1 MKKNNKILIHYI
13 LHIVFILII
22 IYLIVNI
29 YNIYKPSTNGSMN
42 QLISVLKPGNYT
54 GNSKI
59 TKTDLYPNGLKT
71 IHNISV
77 RFINNELIAI
87 NNIKGFDQKTNK
99 LVYDGV
105 RNVKFY
111 KLPSHGNNIFRNS
124 ESYINNKL
132 VSSLHGYLTN
142 ITNNSV
148 TFNSSGSWHI
158 STNDSK
164 NIDIIITKINDDFFT
179 TEIIHKNKFNI
190 IDFTKSEQYK
200 RIIN

>member
-1 MKKNNKILIHYI
+1 MKNKNKNSLYAYI
-13 LHIVFILII
+13 LFILFILFI
-22 IYLIVNI
+22 TYLIINSI
-29 YNIYKPSTNGSMN
+29 HKPSINGSMK
-42 QLISVLKPGNYT
+42 QLMSVLKPGNYA
-54 GNSKI
+54 GSSKI

-71 IHNISV
+71 IHNVSIK
-77 RFINNELIAI
+77 FINNELIAI
-87 NNIKGFDQKTNK
+87 NNIKGFDQQTNK
-99 LVYDGV
+99 LVYDGI

-190 IDFTKSEQYK
+190 IDFTMSEQYK
-200 RIIN
+200 RITD

>member
-13 LHIVFILII
+13 LHIVFILVI
-22 IYLIVNI
+22 IYLIINI
-29 YNIYKPSTNGSMN
+29 YQIYQPSTNGSMK
-42 QLISVLKPGNYT
+42 QLISILKPGNYT
-54 GNSKI
+54 GSSKI
-59 TKTDLYPNGLKT
+59 TKTDLYPNGIKT
-71 IHNISV
+71 IHNVSI

-105 RNVKFY
+105 RNIKFY

-148 TFNSSGSWHI
+148 TFNSSGSWHM
-158 STNDSK
+158 STNDFK
-164 NIDIIITKINDDFFT
+164 NIKINIKKINEDFFT

-190 IDFTKSEQYK
+190 IDFTMSEKYEK
-200 RIIN
+200 VSD